1 MLVDLKTDKQ
11 GEWFTFRMSHVDPD
25 TGETIW
31 GEPIEGVEVCIRS
44 MRPFIEERFAN
55 RERVVEWK
63 INPKTRQNER
73 HSNPKELMPAEIIE
87 ERNDAYDYAI
97 TGLKGWMD
105 KTTKKPIECNKK
117 NKIALM
123 AKGVFERF
131 FSDCQLLLDSSGL
144 EQEEQETKNSLTG
157 SSGKTKTPDS
167 V

>member
-11 GEWFTFRMSHVDPD
+11 GEWFTFRMSRVDPD

-31 GEPIEGVEVCIRS
+31 DEPIEGVEVRIRS
-44 MRPFIEERFAN
+44 MRPFIEERFTK

-63 INPKTRQNER
+63 INPKTRANER
-73 HSNPKELMPAEIIE
+73 HSNPKESTPAEIIE

-105 KTTKKPIECNKK
+105 KKTKKPIECNRE

-123 AKGVFERF
+123 AKGIFERF
-131 FSDCQLLLDSSGL
+131 FADCQLSLDSSGL
-144 EQEEQETKNSLTG
+144 EQEEQEAKNSLAG
-157 SSGKTKTPDS
+157 SNGIMKPLDS
-167 V
+167 E

>member
-11 GEWFTFRMSHVDPD
+11 GEWFTFRMSRIDPD
-25 TGETIW
+25 NGETIW
-31 GEPIEGVEVCIRS
+31 GEPIDGVEVRIRS
-44 MRPFIEERFAN
+44 MKSFFEERFAN
-55 RERVVEWK
+55 RERVIEWK

-105 KTTKKPIECNKK
+105 KATKKPIECNRE
-117 NKIALM
+117 NKLALM

-131 FSDCQLLLDSSGL
+131 FTDCQLSLDSSGL
-144 EQEEQETKNSLTG
+144 EQEEQEAKNSSTG
-157 SSGKTKTPDS
+157 SSSAMIKPDPE
-167 V
+167 